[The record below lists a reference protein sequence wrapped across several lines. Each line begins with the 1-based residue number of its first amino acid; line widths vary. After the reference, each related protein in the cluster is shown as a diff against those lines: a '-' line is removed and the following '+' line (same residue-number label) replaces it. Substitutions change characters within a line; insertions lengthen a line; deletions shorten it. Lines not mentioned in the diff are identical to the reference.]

1 MILRIYDYFSKHK
14 PMLFA
19 SLALITIVLVAS
31 VVRLSFKE
39 DISDFLPVGTSD
51 RESLAVYQNI
61 SGANR
66 LFVVFRNTADA
77 DSTISQIDYF
87 EERVRE
93 RDTLGWCSDLTTK
106 FDLDK
111 LAETSEFVYGNIPI
125 LCARGWQPTARC
137 SCSRRAICCLKTCR
151 KTLLD
156 SLRRWFRVF
165 TEHQAT

>member
-31 VVRLSFKE
+31 VVRLSYKE

-93 RDTLGWCSDLTTK
+93 RDTL
-106 FDLDK
+106 
-111 LAETSEFVYGNIPI
+111 
-125 LCARGWQPTARC
+125 
-137 SCSRRAICCLKTCR
+137 
-151 KTLLD
+151 
-156 SLRRWFRVF
+156 
-165 TEHQAT
+165 